1 LDNIER
7 HATLG
12 KKHRTKANNTKKHK
26 TERYQFHIAIPIKE
40 DIYREYYMAKSVSY
54 AVSSRETN
62 IIQRAFRPEG

>member
-1 LDNIER
+1 MQHWAKNTER
-7 HATLG
+7 RQTIQ
-12 KKHRTKANNTKKHK
+12 KNTKQKDK
-26 TERYQFHIAIPIKE
+26 RYQFHIAIPIKE